1 LSKQEATRGAIKRAT
16 TSSKQEATRGIT
28 MSNKHEVTR
37 GATIRGVKALNK
49 KQ

>member
-1 LSKQEATRGAIKRAT
+1 M
-16 TSSKQEATRGIT
+16 SSKQEATKGIT
-28 MSNKHEVTR
+28 MSNKQGVAR

>member
-1 LSKQEATRGAIKRAT
+1 LSKQGTTKGAVKRAT

-28 MSNKHEVTR
+28 MSKKQEVIR